1 MSNHIG
7 YIDNKDFTVYLSN
20 FRSQVFGIKIPEGIS
35 PGSAKVIIAQIDE
48 VYSQLRFDYGILQ
61 AERSRVDSL
70 IKEIERASATGK
82 NETDRKKNA
91 TDAVRE
97 YKAEGEGPVYNLY
110 KMYQQINYRYEMID
124 ALVDILEKKQ
134 NRLITLSGLLK
145 LDKEL
150 SPGV

>member
-1 MSNHIG
+1 MSNHIA
-7 YIDNKDFTVYLSN
+7 YIENQEFNNYLSN
-20 FRSQVFGIKIPEGIS
+20 FRTQVFSIKIPEGIS
-35 PGSAKVIIAQIDE
+35 PGSAKTIISQIDE
-48 VYSQLRFDYGILQ
+48 VYSQLRFDYGLLQ

-91 TDAVRE
+91 TDAVRQYE
-97 YKAEGEGPVYNLY
+97 SDGKNFNLY
-110 KMYQQINYRYEMID
+110 KMYQKINYRYEMID

>member
-1 MSNHIG
+1 MSNHIA
-7 YIDNKDFTVYLSN
+7 YIENKDFTVYLSN
-20 FRSQVFGIKIPEGIS
+20 FRKQVFDINIPEGIS
-35 PGSAKVIIAQIDE
+35 PGSAMTIISQIDN

-61 AERSRVDSL
+61 SERSRVDSL

-97 YKAEGEGPVYNLY
+97 YESDGKNFNLY

-124 ALVDILEKKQ
+124 SLVDILEKKQ
-134 NRLITLSGLLK
+134 SRLITLSGLLK

-150 SPGV
+150 SPGG